1 MITKTI
7 TEIFLDIAKI
17 LEIKGENVFRIRA
30 YERAARN
37 VESLSEDIQDLI
49 NDDRL
54 TDIPGVGTDLAQKI
68 REIVKTG
75 KLKFLDDLKKSLPE
89 GLLELLDV
97 PSVGPKTAK
106 LFYEKLN
113 IKSIAQLEKAAKDG
127 GLLSLEGIKEK
138 SVENI
143 LKGIALL
150 KQGKERMDLSSAIS
164 AAGELIEG
172 LKAGAPV
179 GEISACGSLRRRKET
194 VRDIDILAVSD
205 SADKVISAFVHLPQ
219 VKDINAKGQTKSSI
233 ITREGAQVD
242 LRVVEKRNF
251 GAALVYFTGSKAFNI
266 RLRQMA
272 IKKGLKVNE
281 YGVFKVKGDKETY
294 LCGQNEEEV
303 FKVLGLPW
311 IAPELRE
318 DAGEIEAA
326 LKNELPELLSLGDIK
341 GDFHCHSRY
350 SDGNNSI
357 LEMAES
363 ARALGYQYLNIS
375 DHSQGLKVAGG
386 LSLEDLKKK
395 KAEIDK
401 LNAQFSAKESIGRT
415 AKIAEKVIRHLPA
428 GRQEGDFLEGFR
440 ILFGTEVDIDSDGK
454 LDYPDSI
461 LAEFD
466 VVVAA
471 IHTGFKQSK
480 KQITKRLV
488 RACKNKFVDI
498 IAHPTGKLWGVREP
512 YEIDW
517 EELFLAAADCRTAL
531 EINAYPLRLDLN
543 DINCRR
549 AKEKGIKLVISTDS
563 HTTDQ
568 LKYMHLGVS
577 TARRGWVT
585 KDDVLNTL
593 PYEEVIKLFNK

>member
-7 TEIFLDIAKI
+7 AGIFRDIAKI
-17 LEIKGENVFRIRA
+17 LEIKGENVFRVRA

-37 VESLSEDIQDLI
+37 VESLSEDIQDII

-54 TDIPGVGTDLAQKI
+54 RSIPGVGEDLEGKI
-68 REIVKTG
+68 KEIVKTG
-75 KLKFLDDLKKSLPE
+75 RLEFLEDLKKSLPE

-113 IKSIAQLEKAAKDG
+113 IRSIAQLEKAAKEG
-127 GLLSLEGIKEK
+127 KLLELEGIKEK

-150 KQGKERMDLSSAIS
+150 KQGKERMDLASAIS
-164 AAGELIEG
+164 ASGELIKG
-172 LKAGAPV
+172 LKGGAPIS
-179 GEISACGSLRRRKET
+179 EIMACGSLRRRKET

-205 SADKVISAFVHLPQ
+205 SPDKVILAFVSLPQ
-219 VKDINAKGQTKSSI
+219 VKDINAKGETKSSI
-233 ITREGAQVD
+233 VTREGAQVD
-242 LRVVEKRNF
+242 LRVVEKRSY

-266 RLRQMA
+266 KLRQMA

-281 YGVFKVKGDKETY
+281 YGVFKVKGGKETY
-294 LCGQNEEEV
+294 LCGQSEEEV
-303 FKVLGLPW
+303 FKALDLPY
-311 IAPELRE
+311 IEPELRE
-318 DAGEIEAA
+318 DTGEVEAA
-326 LKNELPELLSLGDIK
+326 LKNKLPEFLSLQDIK
-341 GDFHCHSRY
+341 GVFPCHSRY

-357 LEMAES
+357 LEMAE
-363 ARALGYQYLNIS
+363 AAKALGYQYLNIS
-375 DHSQGLKVAGG
+375 DHSQSLKVAGG

-401 LNAQFSAKESIGRT
+401 LNAQLK
-415 AKIAEKVIRHLPA
+415 
-428 GRQEGDFLEGFR
+428 GFR
-440 ILFGTEVDIDSDGK
+440 ILFGTEVDIDSRGK

-488 RACKNKFVDI
+488 SACKNKNVDI
-498 IAHPTGKLWGVREP
+498 IAHPTGRLWGSREP

-517 EELFLAAADCRTAL
+517 EEFFQAASDCRTAL

-543 DINCRR
+543 DLNCRR
-549 AKEKGIKLVISTDS
+549 AKEKGIRLVISTDS

-585 KDDVLNTL
+585 KDDVINTL
-593 PYEEVIKLFNK
+593 PYEEVKKLFRK